1 MIFGA
6 ILAGGVG
13 SRMKIADR
21 PKQFLP
27 LGDKP
32 ILIHTLE
39 KFLLCTRFEK
49 VYLGVHEKWV
59 LHAKDLV
66 KKYISEP
73 ERVEIVE
80 GGKDRNATI
89 MNIID
94 GIEKAYGESSDHIIV
109 THDAVRPFVS
119 IRIIEENIDAALQY
133 GACDTVIPATDTI
146 VRSDDGTLI
155 SEIPERRLMYQGQTP
170 QSFNMSLLKKTYDS
184 LSSEQKAILTD
195 ACKIC
200 VVGNIPVSL
209 VNGDVA
215 NMKITSI
222 EDYRVAE
229 AMAGG
234 ENRV

>member
-27 LGDKP
+27 LGEKP

-39 KFLLCTRFEK
+39 KFLLSTRFEK
-49 VYLGVHEKWV
+49 VYVGVHEKWV

-73 ERVEIVE
+73 ERVEIIE
-80 GGKDRNATI
+80 GGKDRNGTI
-89 MNIID
+89 MNVINS
-94 GIEKAYGESSDHIIV
+94 IEQTYGESADHIIV
-109 THDAVRPFVS
+109 THDAVRPFLT
-119 IRIIEENIDAALQY
+119 IRIIEENIDAAIQY
-133 GACDTVIPATDTI
+133 GACDTVIAATDTI
-146 VRSDDGTLI
+146 VRSDEGEFIT
-155 SEIPERRLMYQGQTP
+155 EIPERRLMYQGQTP
-170 QSFNMSLLKKTYDS
+170 QSFNMSLLKRIYNS
-184 LSSEQKAILTD
+184 LTEEQKNILTD

-200 VVGNIPVSL
+200 VVGNVPVRL

-215 NMKITSI
+215 NMKITTI

-234 ENRV
+234 NKRD

>member
-27 LGDKP
+27 LGEKP

-39 KFLLCTRFEK
+39 KFLLCTRFDT
-49 VYLGVHEKWV
+49 VYIGVHEKWV
-59 LHAKDLV
+59 LHAKDIV
-66 KKYISEP
+66 KKHITDCD
-73 ERVEIVE
+73 RVEIVE
-80 GGKDRNATI
+80 GGKDRNSTI
-89 MNIID
+89 MNIVNA
-94 GIEKAYGESSDHIIV
+94 IEQAYGENPDNIIV

-119 IRIIEENIDAALQY
+119 IRIIEENIDAAIKY
-133 GACDTVIPATDTI
+133 GACDTVVAATDTI
-146 VRSDDGTLI
+146 VRSDDGNLI
-155 SEIPERRLMYQGQTP
+155 TEIPERRLMYQGQTP
-170 QSFNMSLLKKTYDS
+170 QSFNMSLLKKTYND
-184 LSSEQKAILTD
+184 LTTEQKSILTD

-200 VVGNIPVSL
+200 VVKNVPVSL
-209 VNGDVA
+209 VNGDIA
-215 NMKITSI
+215 NMKITTI

-234 ENRV
+234 DKRD

>member
-27 LGDKP
+27 LGEKP

-39 KFLLCTRFEK
+39 KFLLSTRFEK
-49 VYLGVHEKWV
+49 VYVGVHEKWV

-73 ERVEIVE
+73 ERVEIIE
-80 GGKDRNATI
+80 GGKDRNGTI
-89 MNIID
+89 MNVINS
-94 GIEKAYGESSDHIIV
+94 IEQTYGESADHIIV
-109 THDAVRPFVS
+109 THDAVRPFLT
-119 IRIIEENIDAALQY
+119 IRIIEENIDAAIQY
-133 GACDTVIPATDTI
+133 GACDTVIAATDTI
-146 VRSDDGTLI
+146 VRSDEGEFIT
-155 SEIPERRLMYQGQTP
+155 EIPERRLMYQGQTP
-170 QSFNMSLLKKTYDS
+170 QSFNMSLLKRIYNS
-184 LSSEQKAILTD
+184 LTEEQKNILTD

-200 VVGNIPVSL
+200 VVGNVPVRL

-215 NMKITSI
+215 NMKNTTI

-234 ENRV
+234 NKRD

>member
-27 LGDKP
+27 LGEKP

-94 GIEKAYGESSDHIIV
+94 GIEKAYGESPDHIIV

-119 IRIIEENIDAALQY
+119 IRIIEENIDAALRY

-184 LSSEQKAILTD
+184 LSSEQRAILTD

-234 ENRV
+234 ESCV

>member
-27 LGDKP
+27 LGEKP

-39 KFLLCTRFEK
+39 KFLLCTRFDK
-49 VYLGVHEKWV
+49 VYIGVHEKWV
-59 LHAKDLV
+59 LHAKDIV
-66 KKYISEP
+66 KKYITDCD
-73 ERVEIVE
+73 RVEIVE
-80 GGKDRNATI
+80 GGKDRNSTI
-89 MNIID
+89 MNIVNA
-94 GIEKAYGESSDHIIV
+94 IEQTYGENPDNIIV

-119 IRIIEENIDAALQY
+119 IRIIEENIDAAIKY
-133 GACDTVIPATDTI
+133 GACDTVVAATDTI
-146 VRSDDGTLI
+146 VRSDDGNLI
-155 SEIPERRLMYQGQTP
+155 TEIPERRLMYQGQTP
-170 QSFNMSLLKKTYDS
+170 QSFNMSLLKKTYND
-184 LSSEQKAILTD
+184 LTTEQKSILTD

-200 VVGNIPVSL
+200 VVKNVPVSL
-209 VNGDVA
+209 VNGDIA
-215 NMKITSI
+215 NMKITTI

-234 ENRV
+234 DKRD